1 MKRLITLF
9 LVLTMLVTS
18 LAAVTVSASA
28 DLSEDFVKTYVEQD
42 STKRA
47 DENLIKETPA
57 GKDCYMLWSGADI
70 GGRNC

>member
-1 MKRLITLF
+1 MKRIIPLF
-9 LVLTMLVTS
+9 LTLALILTCMVR
-18 LAAVTVSASA
+18 VTVSASA
-28 DLSEDFVKTYVEQD
+28 DLSADFVKTYVEQD